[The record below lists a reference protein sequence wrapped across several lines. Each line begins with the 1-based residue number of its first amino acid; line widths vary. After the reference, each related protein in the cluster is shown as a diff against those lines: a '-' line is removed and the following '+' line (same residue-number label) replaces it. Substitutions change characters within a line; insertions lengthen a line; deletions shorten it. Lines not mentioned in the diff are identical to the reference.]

1 MFCVS
6 KLWLP
11 EEEMS
16 VVHRFGE
23 GIKRAVFSLSEIIKT
38 TPYSTVGYRKVYV
51 VTRLLLQEFN

>member
-11 EEEMS
+11 EEQLS

-38 TPYSTVGYRKVYV
+38 TLYNRVGYRKEYV
-51 VTRLLLQEFN
+51 VTRLHLREFN